1 MKPRSLENYKEMFK
15 NVDKEK
21 IIEINYELS
30 KKLCELEEALQ
41 VINKFI
47 HLEDYPKVE
56 KLEQN
61 ASYDEI
67 LTHIPRIY

>member
-21 IIEINYELS
+21 IIEMNYELS
-30 KKLCELEEALQ
+30 KNLCELEEALQ

-47 HLEDYPKVE
+47 HLEGY
-56 KLEQN
+56 
-61 ASYDEI
+61 
-67 LTHIPRIY
+67 